1 MLVLQ
6 IYAEYIGADL
16 GDIHGIDTELATCGI
31 ISYEARVGDWSLTLT
46 EVKYV
51 HFDLIIVLVFD

>member
-16 GDIHGIDTELATCGI
+16 GNVHRVDTELATCGI
-31 ISYEARVGDWSLTLT
+31 ISDEAREGGWSLTLT